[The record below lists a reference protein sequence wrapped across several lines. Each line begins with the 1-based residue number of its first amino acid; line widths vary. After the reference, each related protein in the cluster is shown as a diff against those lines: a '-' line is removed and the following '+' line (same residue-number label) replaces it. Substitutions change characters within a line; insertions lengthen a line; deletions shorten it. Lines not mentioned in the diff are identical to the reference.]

1 MAVSALPRARTRARP
16 QPATLAPGVLALTLI
31 APALDLLRMVQPGL
45 ALASAGVVASGLAS
59 AVLLIAWVRFPRTSW
74 LAAASLAALASFA
87 LRLVGMDVAAVL
99 SLLAVVGVGIG
110 GAFAP
115 AVELPDD
122 RVAVAGTDVLEHSRA
137 A

>member
-16 QPATLAPGVLALTLI
+16 QPTTLAPGVLALTLM
-31 APALDLLRMVQPGL
+31 APALDVLHMVQPGL
-45 ALASAGVVASGLAS
+45 ALASASVVASGVAS

-87 LRLVGMDVAAVL
+87 LRLVGTDVAAAL
-99 SLLAVVGVGIG
+99 SLLAVVALGLG

-115 AVELPDD
+115 SDE
-122 RVAVAGTDVLEHSRA
+122 VAEDRA
-137 A
+137 AVGATDLLGRSSAT